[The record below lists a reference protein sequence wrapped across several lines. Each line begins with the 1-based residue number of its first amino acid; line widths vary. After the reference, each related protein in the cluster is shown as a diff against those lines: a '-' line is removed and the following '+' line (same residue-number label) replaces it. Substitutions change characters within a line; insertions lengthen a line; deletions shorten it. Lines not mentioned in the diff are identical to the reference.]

1 MFQQGTIY
9 GDNFYGSSGWFSR
22 VVLVMVIQ
30 YPDKRIIPGICNK
43 STPTGVK
50 GRSLSL
56 TKNTTMF
63 KLKPKGEAV
72 NIGQTSIIGSEM
84 EIRGQLTVNAD
95 IRIDGKLV
103 GDIISSARVV
113 LGSGGVIEGNIIAY
127 RADINGKVSGSINV
141 KDLLNL
147 KTEADVKGD
156 IVAGRLAMEQTV
168 QFNGNCKIT
177 GAQSPVRL
185 LEENTM
191 QAAV

>member
-1 MFQQGTIY
+1 M
-9 GDNFYGSSGWFSR
+9 FSR
-22 VVLVMVIQ
+22 
-30 YPDKRIIPGICNK
+30 N
-43 STPTGVK
+43 
-50 GRSLSL
+50 
-56 TKNTTMF
+56 TKATD
-63 KLKPKGEAV
+63 ASA
-72 NIGQTSIIGSEM
+72 GQTSIIGSEM

-113 LGSGGVIEGNIIAY
+113 LGSGGVIEGNIIAH
-127 RADINGKVSGSINV
+127 RADINGKVSGNIQV

-147 KTEADVKGD
+147 KSEADVKGD
-156 IVAGRLAMEQTV
+156 IIAGRLSMEQTV

-177 GAQSPVRL
+177 GTQSPVRL